1 MNCCF
6 FDSFPDTMGLNTCF
20 ETATGSGQKKGT
32 ELQIGPESR
41 IRYAHLLA
49 VFGNGPAGDAQTF
62 LLQDLCDLI
71 IAHRACTV
79 TDWQV

>member
-1 MNCCF
+1 
-6 FDSFPDTMGLNTCF
+6 MGLNTCF

-41 IRYAHLLA
+41 IRYTHLLT

>member
-1 MNCCF
+1 
-6 FDSFPDTMGLNTCF
+6 MGVNTSL
-20 ETATGSGQKKGT
+20 ETATGSDQKKGM

-41 IRYAHLLA
+41 IRYAHLLT